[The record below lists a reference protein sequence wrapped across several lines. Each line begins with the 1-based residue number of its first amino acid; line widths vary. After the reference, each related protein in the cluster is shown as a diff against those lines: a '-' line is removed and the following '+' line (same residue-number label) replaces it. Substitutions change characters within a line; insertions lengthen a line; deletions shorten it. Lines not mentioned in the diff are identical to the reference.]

1 MKLKKD
7 ITFLGVFSIAAGSM
21 ISSGLFVLPG
31 FAFAKAGPAV
41 VLSYILAGLL
51 VLPALFAKA
60 ELLSAM
66 PKAGGDYFYIS
77 RGMGIL
83 PGFLGGISNWF
94 SLCSKSAFAL
104 VGIGAFAGLV
114 IEGITERHIDLIASI
129 FCILFTIINLKGV
142 KLTETFQIIM
152 VLFLIAVLLFFVG
165 SNALNLNLHHYGGFF
180 NRGFRNIVATAGFV
194 FVSFAG
200 LTKVASVAEE
210 VKDPAKN
217 IPLGM
222 IVAWGVVL
230 ILYGLAIFTV
240 VGLLEAET
248 LSKSLT
254 PLTDAVK
261 SNFSKIVITF
271 GAMLAFITT
280 ANAGILSASRGPY
293 MMSKDELLPLPFQ
306 NLNKKNVPWVTILLS
321 SFFMLLM
328 IWFLNIENLVKVA
341 SSLLLI
347 LYILAVLTL
356 ILMREGRI
364 LNYRP
369 TFKAPLYPYIY
380 IAGVVFYVMLL
391 LEMGSVALETTV
403 LFLAFGTLGFF
414 FFAYRKEAKKT
425 ALIHVVE
432 RIIGR
437 EIVEKDTL
445 GYELR
450 EVLKERDKIVE
461 DRFDRIV
468 KESIILD
475 LEGRLSFEKFLNIVC
490 DKFVEETSL
499 EKEELLKHF
508 QEREKDSSTI
518 IRRGLAVPHII
529 VNEKN
534 LFKMIL
540 IRAKEG
546 IEFPSG
552 ELVKTVFCIIASADE
567 RNFYLR
573 SLMAI
578 AEIVQEADFEEK
590 WLNARNKRELEDI
603 ILLASRKR
611 DEVLK

>member
-1 MKLKKD
+1 MNLKKD
-7 ITFLGVFSIAAGSM
+7 ITFLGVFSIASGSM

-41 VLSYILAGLL
+41 VLSYILAGIL
-51 VLPALFAKA
+51 VLPALFANA

-77 RGMGIL
+77 RGMGLL

-114 IEGITERHIDLIASI
+114 MEGITERHIDLIASV
-129 FCILFTIINLKGV
+129 FCVLFTIINLKGV
-142 KLTETFQIIM
+142 KLAETLQIVM

-165 SNALNLNLHHYGGFF
+165 SNAINLNLHHYGGFF
-180 NRGFRNIVATAGFV
+180 NKGFKNIVTTAGFV

-210 VKDPAKN
+210 VKNPQKN

-222 IVAWGVVL
+222 LAAWAVVL
-230 ILYGLAIFTV
+230 ILYGLSIFTV
-240 VGLLEAET
+240 VGLLEADA

-254 PLTDAVK
+254 PLTDAAR
-261 SNFSKIVITF
+261 NNLLKIVITC

-293 MMSKDELLPLPFQ
+293 MMSKDELLPPVLQ
-306 NLNKKNVPWVTILLS
+306 KLNKKNVPWVAILLS

-328 IWFLNIENLVKVA
+328 IWFLDIENLVKVA

-347 LYILAVLTL
+347 LYILAVLAL

-380 IAGVVFYVMLL
+380 IAGVVFYVILL
-391 LEMGSVALETTV
+391 LGMGSVALETTV
-403 LFLAFGTLGFF
+403 LFLMFGTLGFF
-414 FFAYRKEAKKT
+414 FFVYSREAKKT

-468 KESIILD
+468 KESPILD
-475 LEGRLSFEKFLNIVC
+475 LEEQLSFEEFLDIVC
-490 DKFVEETSL
+490 NKFAEGTSL
-499 EKEELLKHF
+499 KKEELLKHF
-508 QEREKDSSTI
+508 REREKDSSTI
-518 IRRGLAVPHII
+518 IRKGLAVPHII
-529 VNEKN
+529 VGEKN

-540 IRAKEG
+540 VRAKKG
-546 IEFPSG
+546 VEFPSG
-552 ELVKTVFCIIASADE
+552 EPVKTVFCIIASMDE

-578 AEIVQEADFEEK
+578 AEIVQEPDFEEK